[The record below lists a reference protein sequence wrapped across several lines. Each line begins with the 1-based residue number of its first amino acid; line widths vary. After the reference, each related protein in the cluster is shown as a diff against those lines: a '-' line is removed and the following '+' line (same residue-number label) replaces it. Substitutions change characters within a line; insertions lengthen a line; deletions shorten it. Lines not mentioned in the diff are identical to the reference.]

1 MTMHDIR
8 HGEFVNLR
16 PLQVADAALTHLWR
30 GSARAANLNRG
41 AQTVEEQAQWISAR
55 PASEYNFIITL
66 KNGQPVGMV
75 SLIGVDREHL
85 HAETARFLIGEEDA
99 VRGIPVAVEAMKMI
113 YEIVFDELAL
123 KRAYGTIASS
133 NVLMMKWQR
142 FLGMKEEGRMRSH
155 YFINGHFQDAVW
167 FGILE
172 EEYRRVALPR
182 MKSLIAA
189 GRAQASAKGHAQ
201 GESHA
206 SD

>member
-55 PASEYNFIITL
+55 PASEHNFIITL

-113 YEIVFDELAL
+113 YEIVFDELQL

-142 FLGMKEEGRMRSH
+142 FLGMKEEGIRRENLFLDGAWVDTIE
-155 YFINGHFQDAVW
+155 Y
-167 FGILE
+167 GILRPE
-172 EEYRRVALPR
+172 L
-182 MKSLIAA
+182 K
-189 GRAQASAKGHAQ
+189 K
-201 GESHA
+201 
-206 SD
+206 